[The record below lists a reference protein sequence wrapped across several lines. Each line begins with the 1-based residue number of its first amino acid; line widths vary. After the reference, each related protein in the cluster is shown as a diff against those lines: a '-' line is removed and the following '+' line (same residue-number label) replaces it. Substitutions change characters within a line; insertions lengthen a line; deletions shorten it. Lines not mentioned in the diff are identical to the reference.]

1 LIERDRSDVITQTE
15 QVADGGY
22 GTVVYQ
28 LSKLAVLL
36 VITTAYGILNG
47 AHYVRVDHVVFA
59 TVDELQQTTLLDAF
73 TWQPCVASQFF
84 LIVLQMRKVRAADA
98 AGRIREAK

>member
-1 LIERDRSDVITQTE
+1 MCFRRQGAERHASGVEAHQDVFEWLNLIERDRSDVITQTE

-73 TWQPCVASQFF
+73 
-84 LIVLQMRKVRAADA
+84 
-98 AGRIREAK
+98 